1 MRFFNRRR
9 HPSHR
14 ILKGADIVQ
23 SAEEKVRKYITE
35 NRIRGTRLL
44 QKLVQEPS
52 TRGNESGAQAVIIEK
67 CRELGLEMDIW
78 EIGGEGLSAHEAFCS
93 DRKDFRGNPNAVG
106 ILRGTGGGKSMIL
119 NGHIDVVPAGD
130 YNDWDR
136 DPFSGHIECGKL
148 YGRGSTD
155 MKGGTASLLMAM
167 EAIKNSGIKL
177 KGDVIFQSVIEEESG
192 GAGTLAAVLREYK
205 ADGAIIPEPTNLK
218 LFPKQQGSM
227 WFRISVKGKGA
238 HGGTRYE
245 GVNAIEKAMLVIDRL
260 RKLESDR
267 NARISD
273 PFFKSIPIPIP
284 INIGKIH
291 AGDWP
296 SSVPDLAIIEGRMGV
311 APNETQENAK
321 LEMLNAINHLCEED
335 LWLKENSPLLEWF
348 GASWLPGDLDP
359 EHELIEV
366 LSESFINVKDSSPL
380 IEASP
385 WATDGGILSKVG
397 GVPVVVFGPGVT
409 ETAHQANE
417 YIRLEDVFEA
427 AEIIALSLLR
437 WCGISEWK

>member
-1 MRFFNRRR
+1 MQ
-9 HPSHR
+9 
-14 ILKGADIVQ
+14 A
-23 SAEEKVRKYITE
+23 AEQKVRHYIKE

-44 QKLVQEPS
+44 QRLVQEAS
-52 TRGNESGAQAVIIEK
+52 TRGEESGAQAVIIEK

-78 EIGGEGLSAHEAFCS
+78 EIGDNGISAHPAFCS
-93 DRKDFRGNPNAVG
+93 DRKDFNGNPNAVG
-106 ILRGTGGGKSMIL
+106 IMRGTGGGKSMIL

-130 YNDWDR
+130 KKDWER

-155 MKGGTASLLMAM
+155 MKGGTTSLLMAI
-167 EAIKNSGIKL
+167 EAIKNSGIRL
-177 KGDVIFQSVIEEESG
+177 KGDVIFESVIEEESG
-192 GAGTLAAVLREYK
+192 GAGTLAAVLRGYK
-205 ADGAIIPEPTNLK
+205 ADAAIIPEPTNMK

-227 WFRISVKGKGA
+227 WFRITVKGKGA

-245 GVNAIEKAMLVIDRL
+245 GVNAIEKAMLVIERL
-260 RKLESDR
+260 RRLETAR
-267 NARISD
+267 NERIDD
-273 PFFKSIPIPIP
+273 PFFESIPIPIP

-296 SSVPDLAIIEGRMGV
+296 SSVPDLAVIEGRMGV
-311 APNETQENAK
+311 APHETQEEAK
-321 LEMLNAINHLCEED
+321 HEMEEAISDICND
-335 LWLKENSPLLEWF
+335 DPWLTENNPHLEWF

-359 EHELIEV
+359 EHELIHV
-366 LSESFINVKDSSPL
+366 LKESFEHVKNQFPL

-417 YIRLEDVFEA
+417 YINLEDVFEA
-427 AEIIALSLLR
+427 AEIIALALLH
-437 WCGISEWK
+437 WCEVSE

>member
-1 MRFFNRRR
+1 M
-9 HPSHR
+9 
-14 ILKGADIVQ
+14 Q
-23 SAEEKVRKYITE
+23 SAEQKVRKYITE

-44 QKLVQEPS
+44 QKLVQEAS

-78 EIGGEGLSAHEAFCS
+78 EIGGRGLTGHPAFCS
-93 DRKDFRGNPNAVG
+93 DREDFKGNPNAIG
-106 ILRGTGGGKSMIL
+106 IMRGSGGGKSMIL

-130 YNDWDR
+130 PNDWDK

-155 MKGGTASLLMAM
+155 MKGGTAALIMAL
-167 EAIKNSGIKL
+167 EAIRNSGIIL

-192 GAGTLAAVLREYK
+192 GAGTLSTLLRGYK

-218 LFPKQQGSM
+218 VFPKQQGSM
-227 WFRISVKGKGA
+227 WFRISIKGKGA

-245 GVNAIEKAMLVIDRL
+245 GVNAIEKAMVVINRL
-260 RKLESDR
+260 RSLESER
-267 NARISD
+267 NARITD
-273 PFFKSIPIPIP
+273 PLFKNIPIPIP
-284 INIGKIH
+284 INIGKLH
-291 AGDWP
+291 SGDWP
-296 SSVPDLAIIEGRMGV
+296 SSVPDLAVIEGRMGV
-311 APNETQENAK
+311 APDESQENAK
-321 LEMLNAINHLCEED
+321 QEMEKVLTGLCTD
-335 LWLKENSPLLEWF
+335 DHWLKENPPVIEWF

-359 EHELIEV
+359 EHELIHV
-366 LSESFINVKDSSPL
+366 LADSFKRVKKKPPV

-397 GVPVVVFGPGVT
+397 GIPVVVFGPGVT

-417 YIRLEDVFEA
+417 YINLEDIFDS
-427 AEIIALSLLR
+427 AEIIALTLLE
-437 WCGISEWK
+437 WCGISEES

>member
-1 MRFFNRRR
+1 V
-9 HPSHR
+9 H
-14 ILKGADIVQ
+14 
-23 SAEEKVRKYITE
+23 SAEEKVRNYITE

-52 TRGNESGAQAVIIEK
+52 TRGNESGAQAVIVEK

-78 EIGGEGLSAHEAFCS
+78 EIGGEGLLAHEAFCS

-130 YNDWDR
+130 NNDWDL

-205 ADGAIIPEPTNLK
+205 ADGAIIPEPTNMK

-267 NARISD
+267 NARITD

-335 LWLKENSPLLEWF
+335 LWLKENSPVLEWF

-366 LSESFINVKDSSPL
+366 LSESFINVKDNSPL

-385 WATDGGILSKVG
+385 WATDGGVLSKVG

-417 YIRLEDVFEA
+417 YIRLEDVFDA
-427 AEIIALSLLR
+427 AEIIALSLLK
-437 WCGISEWK
+437 WCGVSERK

>member
-1 MRFFNRRR
+1 MQ
-9 HPSHR
+9 
-14 ILKGADIVQ
+14 A
-23 SAEEKVRKYITE
+23 AEQKVRHYIKE

-44 QKLVQEPS
+44 QRLVQEAS
-52 TRGNESGAQAVIIEK
+52 TRGEESGAQAVIIEK

-78 EIGGEGLSAHEAFCS
+78 EIGDNGISAHPAFCS
-93 DRKDFRGNPNAVG
+93 DRKDFNGNPNAVG
-106 ILRGTGGGKSMIL
+106 IMRGTGGGKSMIL

-130 YNDWDR
+130 KKDWER

-155 MKGGTASLLMAM
+155 MKGGTTSLLMAI
-167 EAIKNSGIKL
+167 EAIKNSGIRL
-177 KGDVIFQSVIEEESG
+177 KGDVIFESVIEEESG
-192 GAGTLAAVLREYK
+192 GAGTLAAVLRGYK
-205 ADGAIIPEPTNLK
+205 ADAAIIPEPTNMK

-227 WFRISVKGKGA
+227 WFRITVKGKGA

-245 GVNAIEKAMLVIDRL
+245 GPNAIEKAMLVIERL
-260 RKLESDR
+260 RRLETAR
-267 NARISD
+267 NERIDD
-273 PFFKSIPIPIP
+273 PFFESIPIPIP

-296 SSVPDLAIIEGRMGV
+296 SSVPDLAVIEGRMGI
-311 APNETQENAK
+311 APHETQEEAK
-321 LEMLNAINHLCEED
+321 HEMEEAISDICND
-335 LWLKENSPLLEWF
+335 DPWLTENNPHLEWF

-359 EHELIEV
+359 EHELIHV
-366 LSESFINVKDSSPL
+366 LKESFEHVKNQFPL

-417 YIRLEDVFEA
+417 YINLEDVFEA
-427 AEIIALSLLR
+427 AEIIALALLH
-437 WCGISEWK
+437 WCEVSE

>member
-1 MRFFNRRR
+1 V
-9 HPSHR
+9 H
-14 ILKGADIVQ
+14 
-23 SAEEKVRKYITE
+23 SAEQKVRSYITE

-44 QKLVQEPS
+44 QRLVQEGS
-52 TRGNESGAQAVIIEK
+52 TRGKESGAQAVIIEK

-78 EIGGEGLSAHEAFCS
+78 EICGEDLISHPAFCS
-93 DRKDFRGNPNAVG
+93 DRKDFTGNPNAIGVMKG
-106 ILRGTGGGKSMIL
+106 KGGGKSMIL

-130 YNDWDR
+130 PNDWER

-148 YGRGSTD
+148 YGRGATD
-155 MKGGTASLLMAM
+155 MKGGTTALLMAM
-167 EAIKNSGIKL
+167 EAIKNSGIHL

-192 GAGTLAAVLREYK
+192 GAGTLAAVLRGYK
-205 ADGAIIPEPTNLK
+205 ADGAIIPEPTNFK
-218 LFPKQQGSM
+218 VFPKQQGSM

-245 GVNAIEKAMLVIDRL
+245 GVNAIEKAMLVIERL
-260 RKLESDR
+260 RVLESER
-267 NARISD
+267 NERITD
-273 PFFKSIPIPIP
+273 PLFQNIPIPIP

-291 AGDWP
+291 SGDWP

-321 LEMLNAINHLCEED
+321 LEMQNALFSVCAD
-335 LWLKENSPLLEWF
+335 DPWLKDNEAELEWF
-348 GASWLPGDLDP
+348 GARWLPGDLDS
-359 EHELIEV
+359 EHELIHV
-366 LSESFINVKDSSPL
+366 LAKNFKNVKNSMPL

-397 GVPVVVFGPGVT
+397 GVPVIVFGPGVT

-417 YIRLEDVFEA
+417 YIRLEDVFDA
-427 AEIIALSLLR
+427 AEIIALTLLE
-437 WCGISEWK
+437 WCGVA

>member
-1 MRFFNRRR
+1 LN
-9 HPSHR
+9 S
-14 ILKGADIVQ
+14 KGADIVQ
-23 SAEEKVRKYITE
+23 SAEQKVSNYIKE
-35 NRIRGTRLL
+35 SRIRGTRLL

-78 EIGGEGLSAHEAFCS
+78 EIGDKELTVHPAFCS
-93 DRKDFRGNPNAVG
+93 DRKDFFKGNPNAVG
-106 ILRGTGGGKSMIL
+106 IMRGTGGGRSMIL

-130 YNDWDR
+130 PKDWEKDS
-136 DPFSGHIECGKL
+136 FSGHIECGKL

-155 MKGGTASLLMAM
+155 MKGGTTSLLMAM
-167 EAIKNSGIKL
+167 EAIKNTGIKL

-192 GAGTLAAVLREYK
+192 GAGTLATVLRGYK
-205 ADGAIIPEPTNLK
+205 ADAAIIPEPTNMK

-260 RKLESDR
+260 RSLESQR
-267 NARISD
+267 NERITD
-273 PFFKSIPIPIP
+273 PFFESIPIPIP

-291 AGDWP
+291 SGEWP
-296 SSVPDLAIIEGRMGV
+296 SSVPDLAVIEGRMGV
-311 APNETQENAK
+311 APNETQEEAK
-321 LEMLNAINHLCEED
+321 REMYEAVAGICND
-335 LWLKENSPLLEWF
+335 DPWLKENIPELEWF

-359 EHELIEV
+359 EHELIQVLTESYKEV
-366 LSESFINVKDSSPL
+366 KEHSPL

-417 YIRLEDVFEA
+417 YIKLEDVFEA
-427 AEIIALSLLR
+427 AEIIALALLK
-437 WCGISEWK
+437 WCEVSN